1 MQHNEKKPSPNTE
14 TEINEQQ
21 RSDMQFPYPPPQ
33 SIEPTRTL
41 KSLVNI
47 RKESVR
53 FVKSVDTVDTV
64 ALHKAHAQ
72 QQHLATITADG
83 SGGKLSPSSAAASPL
98 AVSLPVPPTTSAAYN
113 IEFVY
118 DADVKCA
125 VTIYYF
131 CTEEVTS
138 HGCR

>member
-1 MQHNEKKPSPNTE
+1 
-14 TEINEQQ
+14 
-21 RSDMQFPYPPPQ
+21 MQFPYPPPQ

-53 FVKSVDTVDTV
+53 FVKSTTVDTVDTV
-64 ALHKAHAQ
+64 ALHKAQAQ
-72 QQHLATITADG
+72 QQAAAIVGD
-83 SGGKLSPSSAAASPL
+83 GGKATAAATAPTNAL
-98 AVSLPVPPTTSAAYN
+98 ITVPSLPQQSPVSAAAYN

-125 VTIYYF
+125 ITIYYF